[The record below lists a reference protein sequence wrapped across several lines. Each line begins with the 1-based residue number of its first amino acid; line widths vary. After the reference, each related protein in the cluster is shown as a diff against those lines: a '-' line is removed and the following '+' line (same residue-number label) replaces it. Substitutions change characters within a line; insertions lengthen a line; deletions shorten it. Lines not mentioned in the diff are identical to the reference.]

1 MERKSFVFYASW
13 LDAVENLPKDMQG
26 DALLAI
32 AKYGARGEEAAGMK
46 PVAKAML
53 MMVKAQIDANNARYA
68 SGCKGAEFGR
78 LGGRPRKNPS
88 KTPAEPQGNPK
99 ETPRKPLMNM
109 IDDNDVSSIDDTK
122 KRKLTLSKK
131 VVAVGDVLAGFEA
144 FWQAYPGRR
153 KVAKHLCREKWK
165 THKLEEIA
173 PRIVAAVRRLAAS
186 PDWTKDD
193 GQFVPMP
200 ATFLNQRRWEDVPM
214 EELEES
220 DFSENPAHGAAGG
233 RELDAEATK
242 QAKIEQWNAIYGDL
256 PDDERPKCPYV

>member
-13 LDAVENLPKDMQG
+13 LDAVENLPKEMQG

-32 AKYGARGEEAAGMK
+32 VRYGARGEEAADMK

-53 MMVKAQIDANNARYA
+53 MMVKAQIDANNARYEA
-68 SGCKGAEFGR
+68 GCKGGAPRGNQNARKQPKNNQKQPTDNQKTTENNLMINDRCNMFSKEKGR
-78 LGGRPRKNPS
+78 LTPS
-88 KTPAEPQGNPK
+88 EK
-99 ETPRKPLMNM
+99 EAA
-109 IDDNDVSSIDDTK
+109 S
-122 KRKLTLSKK
+122 KL
-131 VVAVGDVLAGFEA
+131 DGFEE
-144 FWQAYPGRR
+144 FWKTYPGRR

-165 THKLEEIA
+165 THKLEDIA

-200 ATFLNQRRWEDVPM
+200 ATFLNQRRWEDAPT
-214 EELEES
+214 EES

-233 RELDAEATK
+233 RERDAEATK